1 MILLDPGHGGSNTG
15 VVRGELVEKDY
26 ALDVCLDLGAAL
38 YLKGTTSGMTRT
50 RDDFMSLSARAAV
63 APNTSLIVSVHVN
76 SWWRKSARGA
86 DVFHW
91 PGSTKGKRA
100 AEIIALALPEPIRTD
115 RIRPASRLWYP
126 RVRNVLRRHKAP
138 AVLVELGFAS
148 NPEDREYLLSDQGRR
163 EIVAGLCAGIVA
175 AAI

>member
-1 MILLDPGHGGSNTG
+1 MILLDPGHGGSNRG

-26 ALDVCLDLGAAL
+26 VLDVCLDVDAML
-38 YLKGTTSGMTRT
+38 YLKGMNATTTRT
-50 RDDFMSLSARAAV
+50 GNKTMSLSARAAV
-63 APNTSLIVSVHVN
+63 APNASLIVSVHVN

-91 PGSTKGKRA
+91 PGSTEGQSA
-100 AEIIALALPEPIRTD
+100 AWEIAGHLPDPIRTL
-115 RIRPASRLWYP
+115 RVRPASRLWYP

-148 NPEDREYLLSDQGRR
+148 NSEDREYLLSDQGRQ
-163 EIVAGLCAGIVA
+163 EIVAGLCAGVVA
-175 AAI
+175 AAL